1 MTWQLR
7 AAVLEWLEVP
17 ATFKLITGG
26 KEGPVVAGK
35 KLKKSDGYASLA
47 NFINAVMGFS
57 AAPDLWDQK
66 VAKARYESLLK
77 TYKANREKYQD
88 PGGKKFALT
97 DKEIELGKTI
107 ETE

>member
-17 ATFKLITGG
+17 ANFKLITGG
-26 KEGPVVAGK
+26 TKEGSVVAGK

-47 NFINAVMGFS
+47 DFINAKMGFS

-66 VAKARYESLLK
+66 VAKARYESMLK
-77 TYKANREKYQD
+77 TYKIQGRSIRIPVVRNLR
-88 PGGKKFALT
+88 
-97 DKEIELGKTI
+97 
-107 ETE
+107 